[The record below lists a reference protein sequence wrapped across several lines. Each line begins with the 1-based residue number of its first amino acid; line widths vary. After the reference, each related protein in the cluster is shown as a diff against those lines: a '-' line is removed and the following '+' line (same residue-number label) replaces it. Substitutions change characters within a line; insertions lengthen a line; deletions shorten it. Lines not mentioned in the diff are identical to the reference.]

1 MNGRTVKTI
10 VIAASVV
17 GLSGATAAT
26 AWADTFTPGIEE
38 PTADLGLPGG
48 QGQDLLGGQTPLGQG
63 NKSSAAGT
71 NGKTYGSGYGDES
84 YEYGLSSDDTQD
96 NGYWRKSGG
105 GSSDNGYWR
114 SGGGRDSSGGS
125 SYSDYSDY

>member
-1 MNGRTVKTI
+1 MNRRTIKTI
-10 VIAASVV
+10 VVAASIV

-48 QGQDLLGGQTPLGQG
+48 NGNDLTGSTPLGG

-71 NGKTYGSGYGDES
+71 NGKTYGSGYSSSYGSTYDDES
-84 YEYGLSSDDTQD
+84 MNGSADDRSDH
-96 NGYWRKSGG
+96 
-105 GSSDNGYWR
+105 GYWR
-114 SGGGRDSSGGS
+114 SGSSRSHDDSYGYDDSDGG
-125 SYSDYSDY
+125 Y

>member
-1 MNGRTVKTI
+1 MNRRTVKAI
-10 VIAASVV
+10 VITASIV

-48 QGQDLLGGQTPLGQG
+48 NGNDLMGSTPVGG

-71 NGKTYGSGYGDES
+71 NGKSYGGYSSPYSSEQYYNS
-84 YEYGLSSDDTQD
+84 YNNE
-96 NGYWRKSGG
+96 K
-105 GSSDNGYWR
+105 DNGYWR
-114 SGGGRDSSGGS
+114 SGSGYDKSGSDYGSDYGSSDRDS
-125 SYSDYSDY
+125 DY

>member
-1 MNGRTVKTI
+1 MNRRTVKTI
-10 VIAASVV
+10 VIVASVV

-48 QGQDLLGGQTPLGQG
+48 NGNDLTGSTPVGGG

-71 NGKTYGSGYGDES
+71 NGKSYGSSYDDELLNGS
-84 YEYGLSSDDTQD
+84 ADDRSD
-96 NGYWRKSGG
+96 K
-105 GSSDNGYWR
+105 GYWR
-114 SGGGRDSSGGS
+114 SGSGHSDNDGSYRDNYRDSDN
-125 SYSDYSDY
+125 DY

>member
-10 VIAASVV
+10 VIAASIV

-48 QGQDLLGGQTPLGQG
+48 NGNDLTGSTPLGDAS
-63 NKSSAAGT
+63 KSSAAGT
-71 NGKTYGSGYGDES
+71 NGKSYGANYGS
-84 YEYGLSSDDTQD
+84 SSDEELMNDSADDQ
-96 NGYWRKSGG
+96 
-105 GSSDNGYWR
+105 SDKGYWR
-114 SGGGRDSSGGS
+114 SGRSGSNSNSDSDYRDRGSHYRDSGS
-125 SYSDYSDY
+125 RDSDY

>member
-1 MNGRTVKTI
+1 MNRRTVKTI

-48 QGQDLLGGQTPLGQG
+48 NGNDLMGSTPLGG
-63 NKSSAAGT
+63 GSKSSAAGT
-71 NGKTYGSGYGDES
+71 NGKTYGSGYGSNYGSNYDDELM
-84 YEYGLSSDDTQD
+84 YGSADD
-96 NGYWRKSGG
+96 R
-105 GSSDNGYWR
+105 SDNGYWR
-114 SGGGRDSSGGS
+114 SGSSRSHSGSDSD
-125 SYSDYSDY
+125 SDY

>member
-1 MNGRTVKTI
+1 MNKRTVKTI

-17 GLSGATAAT
+17 GLTGATAAT

-48 QGQDLLGGQTPLGQG
+48 NGQDLLGGSSPLSKG
-63 NKSSAAGT
+63 NQSSASGT

-84 YEYGLSSDDTQD
+84 YGGSYGSDDQQD
-96 NGYWRKSGG
+96 NGYWRKSSGSS

-114 SGGGRDSSGGS
+114 SGGG
-125 SYSDYSDY
+125 YSDSDSGY